1 MSMEKRYE
9 HLKMEEREV
18 IGQMYWAGNRVS
30 EIARAIGRD
39 KSTVSRELKRNSSA
53 QYKRYTLC
61 QAHRRAEERR
71 TMASKRYRL
80 KNAAIRQYV
89 HDRLEL
95 GWSPELIAGR
105 LSLEHPGSSISH
117 EAIYQY
123 IYHPE
128 TEGRETLIAFLC
140 RGHRKR
146 KNKGIGRKEQR
157 TKIPNRVSIEE
168 RPVEAEYRFEIGHWE
183 GDSLV
188 SRKSLAALNSLTER
202 KSRLLLLTKINRKT
216 AQETTDVVVGRFVEM
231 PEAMRK
237 TLTMDNGTENAGHE
251 DITAQI
257 GVNCYFARP
266 YASWQRGTN
275 EHINGL
281 VRRHLPKATDFSK
294 ITDEQIARIE
304 WLINN
309 RPMKCLGFKTPF
321 EVASK
326 AVALGG

>member
-105 LSLEHPGSSISH
+105 LSLEHPGLSN
-117 EAIYQY
+117 Q
-123 IYHPE
+123 P
-128 TEGRETLIAFLC
+128 
-140 RGHRKR
+140 
-146 KNKGIGRKEQR
+146 
-157 TKIPNRVSIEE
+157 
-168 RPVEAEYRFEIGHWE
+168 
-183 GDSLV
+183 
-188 SRKSLAALNSLTER
+188 
-202 KSRLLLLTKINRKT
+202 
-216 AQETTDVVVGRFVEM
+216 
-231 PEAMRK
+231 
-237 TLTMDNGTENAGHE
+237 
-251 DITAQI
+251 
-257 GVNCYFARP
+257 
-266 YASWQRGTN
+266 
-275 EHINGL
+275 
-281 VRRHLPKATDFSK
+281 
-294 ITDEQIARIE
+294 
-304 WLINN
+304 
-309 RPMKCLGFKTPF
+309 
-321 EVASK
+321 
-326 AVALGG
+326 

>member
-1 MSMEKRYE
+1 MGKRYE

-18 IGQMYWAGNRVS
+18 IGQMHYAGSRVS

-39 KSTVSRELKRNSSA
+39 KGTVSRELKRNSSA
-53 QYKRYTLC
+53 QYNRYTLC
-61 QAHRRAEERR
+61 QAHRRAVERR
-71 TMASKRYRL
+71 AEAGNRYRL

-89 HDRLEL
+89 HDGLAI

-105 LSLEHPGSSISH
+105 LSQDHPDLSISH

-123 IYHPE
+123 VYHPE
-128 TEGRETLIAFLC
+128 TEGRDMLIAFLC
-140 RGHRKR
+140 RGHRRR
-146 KNKGIGRKEQR
+146 KKKGIGRKERR
-157 TKIPNRVSIEE
+157 TKIPNRVSIEQ
-168 RPVEAEYRFEIGHWE
+168 RPVEAEKRCEIGHWE

-202 KSRLLLLTKINRKT
+202 KSRLLLLTKIDRKT
-216 AQETTDVVVGRFVEM
+216 AQQTTEAVLKRFAAIPET
-231 PEAMRK
+231 MRK

-251 DITAQI
+251 DITAHT
-257 GVNCYFARP
+257 GMNCYFARP

-281 VRRHLPKATDFSK
+281 VRRYLPKRTDFSK
-294 ITDEQIARIE
+294 ITDVQIASIE

-309 RPMKCLGFKTPF
+309 RPMKCLGFKTPI
-321 EVASK
+321 EVASV